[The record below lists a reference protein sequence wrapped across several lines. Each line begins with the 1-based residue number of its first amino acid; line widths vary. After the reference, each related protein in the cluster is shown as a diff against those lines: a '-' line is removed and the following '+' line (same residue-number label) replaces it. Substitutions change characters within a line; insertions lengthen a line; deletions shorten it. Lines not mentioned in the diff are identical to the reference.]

1 MKSQFFRFSFR
12 AALAIALLLSLNK
25 AALAAGTSFS
35 LVPAAY
41 TSPNSFADEAEALL
55 PAVVN
60 ISTTIKS
67 TNAKQPAMEM
77 PQFPPGSPFEEFFKD
92 FMDKQNQQQNAAP
105 HHAAS
110 LGSGFIIDAKKGLV
124 VTNNHV
130 IADAEEINVIL
141 QDNTSIKAELVGKD
155 LKTDLAVLRIKTTHA
170 LTDVKWGDSDK
181 ERVGDWILA
190 IGNPFGLGGT
200 VTAGIVSARARNINA
215 GPYDD
220 FLQIDAP
227 INRGN
232 SGGPTFNTDGQVI
245 GINTAIFSPSGGSV
259 GIGFAIPSNLAKPV
273 VDQLIAFGK
282 TKRGWLGVRIQG
294 VTDDIADSLGLGK
307 ARGALI
313 ASVTPDGPAAK
324 AGIQAGD
331 VITEF
336 DGKPIDEMRKLPRY
350 VADTEI
356 DKTSTVTLIRNGK
369 EMTKQVKVAE
379 MPQSD
384 EQEDQASEK
393 DTDDLDQP
401 AGSKIPALGVEVS
414 AITPELKQ
422 QFSVPEDVKGLV
434 VTKVDPN
441 GAAADR
447 GVAPGDVIKAIN
459 QEAVTKPADLNTK
472 IADARKAGK
481 KSVLLLVDRHDE
493 IRFVAVTLTAST
505 DKPDSKPDKPDP
517 KQEKAQ

>member
-1 MKSQFFRFSFR
+1 MKSLFSR
-12 AALAIALLLSLNK
+12 LVLALVLLLSFSGVSH
-25 AALAAGTSFS
+25 AGYTG
-35 LVPAAY
+35 PA
-41 TSPNSFADEAEALL
+41 SFADETEAVM

-67 TNAKQPAMEM
+67 AAANPKQPPMEM

-92 FMDKQNQQQNAAP
+92 FMDKQNQQNQNNAP

-155 LKTDLAVLRIKTTHA
+155 AKMDLAVLRIKTTHP
-170 LTDVKWGDSDK
+170 LVDVKWGDSDK
-181 ERVGDWILA
+181 ERVGDWVLA

-200 VTAGIVSARARNINA
+200 VTSGIVSARARNINA

-220 FLQIDAP
+220 FIQTDAP

-232 SGGPTFNTDGQVI
+232 SGGPMFDMNGGVI

-273 VDQLIAFGK
+273 IDQLIQYGK

-294 VTDDIADSLGLGK
+294 VTDDIADSLSLGK
-307 ARGALI
+307 ARGALV
-313 ASVTPDGPAAK
+313 ASTTPDGPAAK

-350 VADTEI
+350 VADTPI
-356 DKTSTVTLIRNGK
+356 DKTVTVKLIRGGK
-369 EMTKQVKVAE
+369 ELTKDVKVAE

-384 EQEDQASEK
+384 EQEEQQSDKQS
-393 DTDDLDQP
+393 DDVAP
-401 AGSKIPALGVEVS
+401 PTGAKIAALGVDVA
-414 AITPELKQ
+414 AITPDLRQEY
-422 QFSVPEDVKGLV
+422 SVGDDVKGV
-434 VTKVDPN
+434 VVIKVDPN
-441 GAAADR
+441 GPAAER
-447 GVAPGDVIKAIN
+447 GVSTGDVIKAVN
-459 QEAVTKPADLNTK
+459 QEAIAKAADLTAK
-472 IADARKAGK
+472 IADAKKAGK
-481 KSVLLLVDRHDE
+481 KSVLLLVEKHGE
-493 IRFVAVTLTAST
+493 IRFVAVTLGS
-505 DKPDSKPDKPDP
+505 DKPDAPKMDKGDKP
-517 KQEKAQ
+517 